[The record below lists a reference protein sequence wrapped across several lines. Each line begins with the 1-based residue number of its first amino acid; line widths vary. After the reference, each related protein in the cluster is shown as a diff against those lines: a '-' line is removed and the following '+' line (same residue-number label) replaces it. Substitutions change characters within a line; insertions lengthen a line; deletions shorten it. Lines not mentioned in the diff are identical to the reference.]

1 MTDVTSRYLAPGIV
15 LDNKY
20 TIVRH
25 LASGGFGNTYL
36 AKTRIGDKVAIKE
49 LFLSSMCF
57 RSDTTQIVDVTVKEN
72 QAIYESQKQKFLRE
86 ARRIHQLSQHSNIVK
101 ILDLFEGNGTAYYVM
116 DYIEG
121 KSLAQINKPISEK
134 LVLRYLRQILSALE
148 YAHSQGILHL
158 DIKPSNI
165 MVDNQGNVFLIDFG
179 ASKQIDLDSDNNSLL
194 STTSFAYTPGY
205 APLELTSRNKS
216 KVGTHSDIYSL
227 GATLYNMLT
236 GEIPPS
242 PDEILEDGIPN
253 LEKFSPQIKRVIEPS
268 LKVTIKGRISS
279 VRELSLLL
287 EDKGKEEIESPDV
300 GEEKTSISDAISK
313 GDEYYNV
320 GNYSEAVKWYL
331 KAAEQGHAKAQ
342 NNLGNC
348 YYHGQGVSQNY
359 SEAAKWYRKSADQG
373 LARAQNNLGNCH
385 YHGQGVKQSYTEAV
399 KWYRKSA
406 EQGNAYAQNNLGN
419 CYSQGLGVKQSYT
432 EAVEWYLKAA
442 VQGNADAQ
450 YTLGLYYANGQGVT
464 RSYAE
469 ALKWYLKAADQGQ
482 VKAQVNLGYC
492 YKKGYGVKKND
503 LEALKWYRKAA
514 EQGDADAQ
522 WNLGWCYYE
531 GQGVTRNYIEA
542 VKWYLKAAEQG
553 HAKAQCNFGVC
564 YRNGEGVTQNNTEAV
579 KWYTK
584 AAEQGYAYA
593 QYNLAL
599 CYRNGEGITQNNT
612 EAVKWYAKAAEQGH
626 AKAQYNLGVCYDN
639 GIGVVQ
645 NNTEAVKW
653 YIKAAEQGH
662 AKAQYNL
669 GMCYE
674 YGDGVAK
681 SNTEAE
687 RWYRKAAE
695 QGHAGA
701 QEALKRNKKWYHK
714 IIDVFKPY

>member
-279 VRELSLLL
+279 VRELNLLL
-287 EDKGKEEIESPDV
+287 GDDCEEEIESPKGGD
-300 GEEKTSISDAISK
+300 ENTSISEANTK
-313 GDEYYNV
+313 GDEYYNA
-320 GNYSEAVKWYL
+320 GNYSEAVKWYRQ
-331 KAAEQGHAKAQ
+331 AAEQGHAKAQ

-406 EQGNAYAQNNLGN
+406 DQGNAYAQNNLGN

-464 RSYAE
+464 RSYSE
-469 ALKWYLKAADQGQ
+469 AL
-482 VKAQVNLGYC
+482 
-492 YKKGYGVKKND
+492 
-503 LEALKWYRKAA
+503 
-514 EQGDADAQ
+514 
-522 WNLGWCYYE
+522 
-531 GQGVTRNYIEA
+531 
-542 VKWYLKAAEQG
+542 
-553 HAKAQCNFGVC
+553 
-564 YRNGEGVTQNNTEAV
+564 
-579 KWYTK
+579 
-584 AAEQGYAYA
+584 
-593 QYNLAL
+593 
-599 CYRNGEGITQNNT
+599 
-612 EAVKWYAKAAEQGH
+612 
-626 AKAQYNLGVCYDN
+626 
-639 GIGVVQ
+639 
-645 NNTEAVKW
+645 
-653 YIKAAEQGH
+653 
-662 AKAQYNL
+662 
-669 GMCYE
+669 
-674 YGDGVAK
+674 
-681 SNTEAE
+681 